1 MATAP
6 KSNTGKKKP
15 APADE
20 TKSAKFSRLASSRVS
35 AAVKKIN
42 QVGNLSGPG
51 YERTPEQIT
60 AIGNHLKNAVNLTLA
75 KFAPKEAGAAK
86 EPEIK
91 I

>member
-1 MATAP
+1 MA
-6 KSNTGKKKP
+6 KSPSTGKKKS
-15 APADE
+15 APEGE
-20 TKSAKFSRLASSRVS
+20 TKSAKFSRLASARVS
-35 AAVKKIN
+35 AAVKKIS
-42 QVGNLSGPG
+42 QVGNLAGPG

-75 KFAPKEAGAAK
+75 KFAPKEEGAAK